1 MKPFVHLHNHT
12 QYSLFDGLTR
22 IPEMVK
28 KAKDLGMPAVAV
40 TDHGNMYGLIHLY
53 KEAKKEGI
61 KPILGCEIYMTR
73 GSRFEQKSKERLC
86 HLILLA
92 KDFRGYQ
99 NLVKIVSKA
108 FVDGENSYHRPRA
121 DFDLLE
127 QYHEGLIALSACIE
141 GQVQQDILNG
151 NEMQARQTLERFISL
166 FGKEDFYLEIQNHGL
181 AEERE
186 VRRVFKDWAEEYGLK
201 LVATNDFHYLD
212 KDDAPAQEVK
222 LCISTGSTLDDPNHF
237 RFSNNEFYM
246 KSREEMEKLF
256 PDLPEALDTTL
267 EIADKCNV
275 EISFDERHL
284 PQFPV
289 PDGETDESYLRK
301 LCEAALP
308 TRYSVITDAVRE
320 RLNYELGVIN
330 AMGFPSYFLIVW
342 DYVKYARDHKI
353 PVGPGRGSAAGSVVA
368 YLLGITGLDPL
379 KYDLLFERFLNPER
393 ITMPDIDMDFCY
405 ENRSRIIDYVTR
417 KYGKDHVAQ
426 IITFG
431 PLAARAVL
439 RDVGRVLDMPLSEVN
454 RIMKTVPNELGITL
468 DKALQTSKEFRKD
481 YETKAEVRRLV
492 DFGKRLEGLVRH
504 SSTHAAGVVI
514 SAAPVDDYVPM
525 PMLSPPTWCSA

>member
-28 KAKDLGMPAVAV
+28 RAKDLGMPAVAV

-53 KEAKKEGI
+53 KAAKKEGI

-92 KDFRGYQ
+92 KDFHGYQ

-166 FGKEDFYLEIQNHGL
+166 FGKDDFYLEIQNHGL

-289 PDGETDESYLRK
+289 PNGETDESYLRK

-320 RLNYELGVIN
+320 RLDYELGVIN

-431 PLAARAVL
+431 TLAARAVL

-492 DFGKRLEGLVRH
+492 DFGKR
-504 SSTHAAGVVI
+504 
-514 SAAPVDDYVPM
+514 
-525 PMLSPPTWCSA
+525 